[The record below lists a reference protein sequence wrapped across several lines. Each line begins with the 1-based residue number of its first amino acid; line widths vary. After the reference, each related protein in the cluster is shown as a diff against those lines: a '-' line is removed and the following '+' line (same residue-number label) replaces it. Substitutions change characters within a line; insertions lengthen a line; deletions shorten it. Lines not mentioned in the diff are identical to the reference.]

1 MTAYQGTTPPI
12 RLDSSVQLMLGKHLL
27 TCFPHE
33 ACGLLLGTAAA
44 GGMLISSY
52 VPMSNV
58 APDPLH
64 AFVPDPR
71 EWVKGLYS
79 DPAPIG
85 LFHSHPSSPPWPSS
99 ADLQGLASLS
109 PHFKVYLIGSPGK
122 DDPAVPVLNGFII
135 DRQRENDGSLSRQ
148 LLHTELYALLK

>member
-1 MTAYQGTTPPI
+1 MTAYPGSIPPI

-33 ACGLLLGTAAA
+33 ACGLLLGAAAA

-52 VPMSNV
+52 VPLSNV

-64 AFVPDPR
+64 TFVPEPQ
-71 EWVKGLYS
+71 EWVRALYS

-85 LFHSHPSSPPWPSS
+85 LFHSHPSSSPWPSA
-99 ADLQGLASLS
+99 ADLQGLTSLG
-109 PHFKVYLIGSPGK
+109 PHFKVYLIGSPGQV
-122 DDPAVPVLNGFII
+122 DDLPVLNGFII
-135 DRQRENDGSLSRQ
+135 DRQLGNDGKLSRQ
-148 LLHTELYALLK
+148 LLHAPLYALLK